1 MALGASALREKWA
14 PVERNGFPVMK
25 GYVPGVGHTLALH
38 FDAAGALGRAE
49 RELGPF
55 VQVDLGFGNWYLFC
69 FGAETF
75 DLLKNKAV
83 ILAGSRESLQYLV
96 GGALVTID
104 GAHHRHVRSA
114 MSPTFSASGLS
125 QSTVAPICCETVVEH
140 VRRFVQ
146 KGGGKAHEHTQHMTL
161 DVIFRIVGVSVS
173 ELEVWRS
180 QYRKALWGLIP
191 FPVES
196 VGSPRYF
203 AKKAVGWID
212 GQLAQMAE
220 RARSEEGQSMLHHL
234 VRAKDEDGEPLSRE
248 DLIANLRLLFLAG
261 HETTATTTAWALI
274 HLARRPDLVRRLTAE
289 VKAAGGT
296 PPLTMVE
303 AKKLALCEAVFRES
317 VRLYGPA
324 WFIERKLTEDITVHG
339 ATLPAGTIVA
349 LPAVRWAR
357 DERIYPNPEQ
367 FDPDRWL
374 GKKEAPTPYELSQFG
389 GGVHFCLGYHLAWL
403 ESVQYLAAL
412 VIALD
417 KAQKELRLVAK
428 TLPKVAYFPM
438 AHPSPSPT
446 ISVE

>member
-1 MALGASALREKWA
+1 MELGVSALREKWA

-25 GYVPGVGHTLALH
+25 GYVPGAGHVVALH

-55 VQVDLGFGNWYLFC
+55 VQVDIGFGYWCLFC
-69 FGAETF
+69 FGADTF
-75 DLLKNKAV
+75 ELLKHKAV
-83 ILAGSRESLQYLV
+83 ILAGSRGAIQYLV
-96 GGALVTID
+96 GRSLVNID

-114 MSPTFSASGLS
+114 MSPTFSAKGIS
-125 QSTVAPICCETVVEH
+125 QSTVAPICRETVVEH

-146 KGGGKAHEHTQHMTL
+146 NGGGKAHEHTQHMTL

-173 ELEVWRS
+173 ELEIWRS

-191 FPVES
+191 FPVEGL
-196 VGSPRYF
+196 GSPQYF
-203 AKKAVGWID
+203 ARKAVAWID
-212 GQLAQMAE
+212 SQLAQMTD
-220 RARSEEGQSMLHHL
+220 RARTEDGQSMLHHL
-234 VRAKDEDGEPLSRE
+234 VRAKDEDGEPLSQE

-261 HETTATTTAWALI
+261 HETTATTTAWSLI
-274 HLARRPDLVRRLTAE
+274 HLARRPDLMRRLTAE
-289 VKAAGGT
+289 VKEAGGV
-296 PPLTMVE
+296 PLTMQD
-303 AKKLALCEAVFRES
+303 AKKLPLCEGVFRES

-324 WFIERKLTEDITVHG
+324 WFIERKVTEDIPLHG
-339 ATLPAGTIVA
+339 ATIPAGTIVA

-357 DERIYPNPEQ
+357 DERTYPNPEQ

-389 GGVHFCLGYHLAWL
+389 GGAHFCLGYHLAWL

-412 VIALD
+412 VSELD
-417 KAQKELRLVAK
+417 KTQKELRLKAK

-438 AHPSPSPT
+438 LHPSPSPVV
-446 ISVE
+446 SVE